1 MPASSP
7 QYVFGSGVVFGRRT
21 DISNPTPVRLGALQD
36 VSVDIAFTTK
46 ELFGQYQFPLAIGR
60 GTAKIT
66 GKAKFG
72 QFNAQAFNDLFF
84 GEAAEPATGET
95 ITSVQEAAT
104 VTANAVTVSH
114 NSTFA
119 LDLGVI
125 VANTGQVLQRVAS
138 APSGTGNYS
147 CNETTGVYTFNSAMN
162 NTAVQV
168 SYSYTD
174 ASNGATITIANQLLG
189 SAPTFKL
196 VMTET
201 FNSNKL
207 NLQLNACMSNKFTM
221 ATKLEDFTIPEF
233 DFQAFADA
241 SNNIGTLSL
250 DAL

>member
-1 MPASSP
+1 MSTSAP
-7 QYVFGSGVVFGRRT
+7 QYVFGSGVLFGRKT
-21 DISNPTPVRLGALQD
+21 GVSNPTPVRFGALQD
-36 VSVDIAFTTK
+36 VSVDISFTTK
-46 ELFGQYQFPLAIGR
+46 ELYGQYQFPLAIGR

-84 GEAAEPATGET
+84 GESSLGSGET
-95 ITSVQEAAT
+95 VTSVQEAKT
-104 VTANAVTVSH
+104 VTANTVTVTN

-138 APSGTGNYS
+138 SPSGTGNYS

-162 NTAVQV
+162 NTSVQV

-174 ASNGATITIANQLLG
+174 ASNGSTITLVNQVLGAAPQFLLV
-189 SAPTFKL
+189 L
-196 VMTET
+196 TET

-207 NLQLNACMSNKFTM
+207 NLQLNACMANKLTM

-241 SNNIGTLSL
+241 SNNIGALSL
-250 DAL
+250 EAT